1 MLAVIAAY
9 GLWGSLSKNVLEIRG
24 WALRPPGPK
33 IAIVQ
38 IVLSVIDLSLS
49 SAVLWWLL
57 PPDAH
62 ISFIAFVGAYAVAV
76 IAGIISHVPGGIGV
90 FETVILYTLPGVP
103 KDALLGSLL
112 AYRVVYYLVP
122 LFFATLLFLTKEVSA
137 QRGKLAR
144 ARELAGIYIAP
155 IVPQIAGALTFFAGT
170 LLLLSG
176 ATPAWTSA
184 STSSTTSCR

>member
-1 MLAVIAAY
+1 P
-9 GLWGSLSKNVLEIRG
+9 RG
-24 WALRPPGPK
+24 GKEFGGGGRPPPGPR

-57 PPDAH
+57 PPAAH

-90 FETVILYTLPGVP
+90 FETVILYTLPEVP

-122 LFFATLLFLTKEVSA
+122 LFFGTLLFIKKEVS
-137 QRGKLAR
+137 
-144 ARELAGIYIAP
+144 
-155 IVPQIAGALTFFAGT
+155 
-170 LLLLSG
+170 
-176 ATPAWTSA
+176 
-184 STSSTTSCR
+184 